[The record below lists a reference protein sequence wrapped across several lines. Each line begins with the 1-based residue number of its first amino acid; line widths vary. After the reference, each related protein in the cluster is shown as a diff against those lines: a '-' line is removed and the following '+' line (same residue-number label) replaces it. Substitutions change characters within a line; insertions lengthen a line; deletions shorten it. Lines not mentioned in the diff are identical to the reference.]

1 MPQIDQYLELAQ
13 KSGSSDLHLVSNEV
27 PIARVDGVITKLE
40 GAVIS
45 ADQLLAMIHEIVPE
59 HIKKTFA
66 NHEDIDYSYHTVN
79 GRFRIN
85 CLWERGVPGLVARVI
100 PANIPSLEDLGMP
113 DILKQMVAR
122 ESGLILFTGSTGSGK
137 STNLAAV
144 IEYINST
151 SPSHI
156 ITLED
161 PIEFLYTPKKSV
173 IRQREVGG
181 DIASF
186 NSALRYVVR
195 QDPDVV
201 VVGELRDL
209 ETIASAVTIAETG
222 HLVIGTLHTPSA
234 SQTIDRIVDS
244 FPPYQQE
251 QIRLQ
256 LSMTL
261 IGVVAQR
268 LVPRVGGGRLAA
280 REILLST
287 PAVANL
293 IREKKVPQ
301 LRMVIE
307 TSSQE
312 GMFTMDQDLRRLLQE
327 QLISKQTYDAHKST
341 QTG

>member
-1 MPQIDQYLELAQ
+1 MRID
-13 KSGSSDLHLVSNEV
+13 GT
-27 PIARVDGVITKLE
+27 IGKLE
-40 GAVIS
+40 GAVIT
-45 ADQLLAMIHEIVPE
+45 ADELLAMINEIIPE
-59 HIKKTFA
+59 HAKKSF
-66 NHEDIDYSYHTVN
+66 NSHEDIDYSYHTPK
-79 GRFRIN
+79 GRFRVN
-85 CLWERGVPGLVARVI
+85 CLWERGTPGLVARVI
-100 PANIPSLEDLGMP
+100 PTQIPTLEELRMP
-113 DILKQMVAR
+113 DTVKQMASR
-122 ESGLILFTGSTGSGK
+122 ESGLLLFTGATGSGK
-137 STNLAAV
+137 STNLASV
-144 IEYINST
+144 VEYINLNSAA
-151 SPSHI
+151 HI

-161 PIEFLYTPKKSV
+161 PIEFLYEPKQCI

-181 DIASF
+181 DIVSF
-186 NSALRYVVR
+186 GNALRYVVR

-234 SQTIDRIVDS
+234 SQTIDRIVDA

-268 LVPRVGGGRLAA
+268 LVPRLGGGRLAA

-287 PAVANL
+287 PAVSSL
-293 IREKKVPQ
+293 IREKKVAQ

-312 GMFTMDQDLRRLLQE
+312 GMFTMDQDLRRLLKE
-327 QLISKQTYDAHKST
+327 KLITNETYEAHKSSLAS
-341 QTG
+341 

>member
-1 MPQIDQYLELAQ
+1 M
-13 KSGSSDLHLVSNEV
+13 
-27 PIARVDGVITKLE
+27 
-40 GAVIS
+40 
-45 ADQLLAMIHEIVPE
+45 
-59 HIKKTFA
+59 
-66 NHEDIDYSYHTVN
+66 
-79 GRFRIN
+79 
-85 CLWERGVPGLVARVI
+85 
-100 PANIPSLEDLGMP
+100 
-113 DILKQMVAR
+113 
-122 ESGLILFTGSTGSGK
+122 
-137 STNLAAV
+137 
-144 IEYINST
+144 
-151 SPSHI
+151 
-156 ITLED
+156 
-161 PIEFLYTPKKSV
+161 
-173 IRQREVGG
+173 
-181 DIASF
+181 
-186 NSALRYVVR
+186 
-195 QDPDVV
+195 V